1 MICRAI
7 VYNKYFNQFIN
18 LLKFSPIKVNNK
30 HKNKDEKIYKKAIK
44 IFLLTIRSIVSI
56 ENVEK
61 VVKEPKT
68 PIIKKYF
75 IKSCDKL
82 LFSSKTIK

>member
-1 MICRAI
+1 M
-7 VYNKYFNQFIN
+7 
-18 LLKFSPIKVNNK
+18 
-30 HKNKDEKIYKKAIK
+30 
-44 IFLLTIRSIVSI
+44 VSN
-56 ENVEK
+56 ENAEK

-82 LFSSKTIK
+82 LFSSKTIKYPIKKEPIMLTIRVLINKLLGESKFLEIR

>member
-1 MICRAI
+1 M
-7 VYNKYFNQFIN
+7 
-18 LLKFSPIKVNNK
+18 
-30 HKNKDEKIYKKAIK
+30 
-44 IFLLTIRSIVSI
+44 VSS
-56 ENVEK
+56 ENAEK

-75 IKSCDKL
+75 IKSSDKL